1 MPELNN
7 IWKDIKLIQELT
19 EYINKDWEKYSK
31 STLYL
36 INEYVLKQEI
46 KKAKSELVSQVIKNT
61 FNKHN
66 IMNVSVSDKDRE
78 SLEEKDFDEKAIE
91 KYIVENYVKKADE
104 LAFKEIL
111 SQARKLL
118 PKFWKGYKPRKPTV
132 NEIVKNRKLIL
143 EVYWYYLI
151 IDWRNIDYINALDKL
166 TRIVLRNI
174 KPTQAIGRMG
184 EIVNMID
191 RYNDFAQ
198 AKLYE
203 YGNGIIKSFRIYK
216 NGKLEVLF
224 YKKEDARKIAEI
236 LITDNI
242 DYDKFKS
249 ERS

>member
-1 MPELNN
+1 MSELNN
-7 IWKDIKLIQELT
+7 IWKDIKLIQKLA

-31 STLYL
+31 SKLDL
-36 INEYVLKQEI
+36 INEHVLEQEI
-46 KKAKSELVSQVIKNT
+46 KKAKSELVSLAIKNT
-61 FNKHN
+61 LSKHN
-66 IMNVSVSDKDRE
+66 ILNVTVSDKDRE
-78 SLEEKDFDEKAIE
+78 SLEKKDFDEKAIE
-91 KYIVENYVKKADE
+91 EYIVENYVKKADE

-111 SQARKLL
+111 SQARELL
-118 PKFWKGYKPRKPTV
+118 PRFWEGFKPRKPTI
-132 NEIVKNRKLIL
+132 NEIVKNKKLIL
-143 EVYWYYLI
+143 KVYWYYTV
-151 IDWRNIDYINALDKL
+151 IDWRDIGHINALDKL

-184 EIVNMID
+184 EIVDMVD

-224 YKKEDARKIAEI
+224 YKEEDAKKIAEI

-242 DYDKFKS
+242 DYDSFKS